1 MFGPPLKRDV
11 EGLRDAYL
19 ESASRAEGH
28 ANFGSL
34 DFLEPFDIM
43 LADLVRRGELT
54 AFGQLLARYFLK
66 HALRMRLKIQKGG
79 AAANT
84 LKRPVFIL
92 GLPRTGTT
100 ILHELLSLHPD
111 LRAPTFH
118 ESHHYPHDGWRDEP
132 AKAITHVQLF
142 CVDTLA
148 PTFKRV
154 HELKAHGPHE
164 CVSIQGYAFRSMH
177 FHVAF
182 RLPLYNQFM
191 LSDFDWAPAY
201 KLHNQYLSQL
211 SNPGD
216 RWILKAPGHMLGL
229 QGLIEQYPD
238 ALFIQTHRNPLEVIP
253 SMASLTQ
260 SLRGMASRTINTREI
275 GHDVNRLWH
284 KGISNVLALR
294 QSDTEIDKRFLDLDF
309 SELTSEPAAALPKI
323 AAFLG
328 LEMTEQ
334 YKQDLRSHLA
344 ENRRHKHGVHKYSLE
359 QFGLDAKD
367 LDPMYEEYN
376 RIYLEREPKT
386 LS

>member
-1 MFGPPLKRDV
+1 MFGPPLTRDV
-11 EGLRDAYL
+11 AGLRDAYL
-19 ESASRAEGH
+19 ESAARAEGH
-28 ANFGSL
+28 DDFGSR

-43 LADLVRRGELT
+43 LGDLVRRAELT

-66 HALRMRLKIQKGG
+66 HALRMRLKIQQGG
-79 AAANT
+79 ASPAP
-84 LKRPVFIL
+84 LKQPVFIL

-118 ESHHYPHDGWRDEP
+118 ESHHYPHESWRDEP
-132 AKAITHVQLF
+132 AKALTHVQLF
-142 CVDTLA
+142 CVDRLA

-191 LSDFDWAPAY
+191 MSNFDWGPAY
-201 KLHNQYLSQL
+201 TLHNQYLSQL
-211 SNPGD
+211 SKPDD
-216 RWILKAPGHMLGL
+216 RWVLKAPGHMLGL
-229 QGLIEQYPD
+229 RELIEQYPD
-238 ALFIQTHRNPLEVIP
+238 AKFIQTHRNPLEVIP

-260 SLRGMASRTINTREI
+260 SLRGMASRHINSREI

-284 KGISNVLALR
+284 KGISNVLSLR
-294 QSDTEIDKRFLDLDF
+294 QNNPDIDRRFLDLDF
-309 SELTSEPAAALPKI
+309 SELTEDPAATLPRI

-328 LEMTEQ
+328 LEMTQ
-334 YKQDLRSHLA
+334 AYKQDLRDHLA
-344 ENRRHKHGVHKYSLE
+344 ENRRHRHGTHKYSLE
-359 QFGLDAKD
+359 QFGLDADK
-367 LDPMYEEYN
+367 LHPMYEAYN
-376 RIYLEREPKT
+376 AAFSRA
-386 LS
+386 